1 MRQMMWI
8 RMIPSKRTV
17 VVAESRTV
25 RAAKIS
31 YRIGGIGEQRLN
43 RLMCSNKLN
52 NIFCSAD
59 DERSVSVSFRFSQN
73 NQHRISVCVCVC
85 ARTAHQSKSNHAVQ
99 HYLFHIRQFLSA
111 QNLSIIFVYFYS
123 FFQIR
128 FIRFYYS
135 LVFIVHIFVAER
147 WIYTVWASQSLRNNN
162 NNKEKEEEKEVEN
175 VTNMYESQNNS
186 SPTIARSREYDRS
199 FGCYL
204 SLLWFV
210 CPWLGSAWP
219 FSFQCVH

>member
-1 MRQMMWI
+1 MQASTM
-8 RMIPSKRTV
+8 
-17 VVAESRTV
+17 

-31 YRIGGIGEQRLN
+31 YRIGGTGEQRPN

-59 DERSVSVSFRFSQN
+59 DERSFRFSQN
-73 NQHRISVCVCVC
+73 NQHHRCVCVW
-85 ARTAHQSKSNHAVQ
+85 ASTAHQSKSNHAAQ

-111 QNLSIIFVYFYS
+111 QNLSIIFVYFY

-162 NNKEKEEEKEVEN
+162 KKKK
-175 VTNMYESQNNS
+175 
-186 SPTIARSREYDRS
+186 
-199 FGCYL
+199 
-204 SLLWFV
+204 
-210 CPWLGSAWP
+210 
-219 FSFQCVH
+219 